1 MSGEIKFRAWDEASK
16 KMVYFD
22 LTEIMT
28 CGDLGSER
36 RVGSEGIVIW
46 AQGHFN
52 PDVAIMQYTGLKDKN
67 GKERYA
73 SDIEK
78 SEDGGVY
85 EIIWVQE
92 WAGFF
97 WRIIKKSEYEPGKIV
112 TNIGEIVPL
121 GRRNT
126 EIIGAVHDKE
136 AE

>member
-1 MSGEIKFRAWDEASK
+1 MRPYRGKTKEGKWVKGWYLEVRGTSNIYNK
-16 KMVYFD
+16 KRGLWIEVIPE
-22 LTEIMT
+22 T
-28 CGDLGSER
+28 
-36 RVGSEGIVIW
+36 VG
-46 AQGHFN
+46 Q
-52 PDVAIMQYTGLKDKN
+52 QTGLKDKN
-67 GKERYA
+67 DKERYA

>member
-1 MSGEIKFRAWDEASK
+1 MSREIKFRALNRATNEWYYGCPNPDESNPYE
-16 KMVYFD
+16 MVLWSFWIKVD
-22 LTEIMT
+22 
-28 CGDLGSER
+28 
-36 RVGSEGIVIW
+36 EGILDPETVGQSI
-46 AQGHFN
+46 
-52 PDVAIMQYTGLKDKN
+52 DLKDKN
-67 GKERYA
+67 DKERYA

-97 WRIIKKSEYEPGKIV
+97 WRIIKKSKYEPGKIV

-126 EIIGAVHDKE
+126 EIIGNIHDKE